1 MLGTCWSHGHVLNPV
16 TNLIHIFFLC
26 CNGQQPGLN
35 ATALPS
41 WRRANFGAPLVL
53 ATVAWHQTGWDNIYW
68 GNTIIMMVLEGKKE
82 ENSRNIVA
90 FTGFFTGFLIDWSG
104 SQLSKW
110 TMSNICTIKYVW
122 NSFSWNIF
130 SLHGNYV
137 ETDLNPMRKYVEALA
152 RSGQRCQQEAL

>member
-1 MLGTCWSHGHVLNPV
+1 MLRTCWSHGHVLNPV

-137 ETDLNPMRKYVEALA
+137 NPMRKYVEALA

>member
-1 MLGTCWSHGHVLNPV
+1 
-16 TNLIHIFFLC
+16 
-26 CNGQQPGLN
+26 
-35 ATALPS
+35 
-41 WRRANFGAPLVL
+41 
-53 ATVAWHQTGWDNIYW
+53 
-68 GNTIIMMVLEGKKE
+68 
-82 ENSRNIVA
+82 VA